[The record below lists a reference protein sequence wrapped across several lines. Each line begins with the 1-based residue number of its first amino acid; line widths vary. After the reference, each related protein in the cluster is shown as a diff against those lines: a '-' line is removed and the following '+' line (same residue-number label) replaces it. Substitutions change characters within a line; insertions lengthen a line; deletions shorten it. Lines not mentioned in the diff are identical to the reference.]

1 MAVFQWPQRVG
12 PTSGS
17 DSCHR
22 TPSTRPREMLGQS
35 LCLARTRSGEGR
47 PTAAKTSTEPAP
59 WWCGPSLQTCERAG
73 AMATREIH
81 GSGVLLGCL
90 LDSHNQPKPMNSTE
104 VIQTSYTMSPTS
116 SKGRRKGNQFADIML
131 SPVRFGQRKFRA
143 GGTYG
148 SIFSLI
154 ARA

>member
-12 PTSGS
+12 PASVA
-17 DSCHR
+17 
-22 TPSTRPREMLGQS
+22 STRPREMLGQR

-90 LDSHNQPKPMNSTE
+90 LDSHNQPKVDPAHAQSAYAALLLLHGCWNG
-104 VIQTSYTMSPTS
+104 SY
-116 SKGRRKGNQFADIML
+116 
-131 SPVRFGQRKFRA
+131 
-143 GGTYG
+143 
-148 SIFSLI
+148 LI
-154 ARA
+154 DFTVL